1 MLLDDVGHIELENIL
16 LQKGGGV
23 WGLDGGVC
31 GCEVASSRLGYGKKA
46 SGVNQL
52 PELHT
57 PPQSWVPPWDPLA
70 YRGGKSWSYSHTSRP
85 PARDRRG
92 RHRQRPAH
100 CHSQLSAKYHRDN
113 LGFFFFFFFG
123 VGGKPVGIRKPGAFK
138 ILILIKKS
146 NGRTFAVQMG
156 IQEECS
162 VESTIGGQGHGKSR
176 AHGLPVRI
184 IRGELK
190 WHSLDRS
197 KNPPHC
203 NVESG

>member
-1 MLLDDVGHIELENIL
+1 MESLGLIVIHLGRQPGIVGVVIGNGRLIATLNYLRNTIEITWGFL
-16 LQKGGGV
+16 GGGRF
-23 WGLDGGVC
+23 D
-31 GCEVASSRLGYGKKA
+31 
-46 SGVNQL
+46 
-52 PELHT
+52 
-57 PPQSWVPPWDPLA
+57 
-70 YRGGKSWSYSHTSRP
+70 
-85 PARDRRG
+85 
-92 RHRQRPAH
+92 
-100 CHSQLSAKYHRDN
+100 
-113 LGFFFFFFFG
+113 
-123 VGGKPVGIRKPGAFK
+123 GKPVGIRKPGAFK